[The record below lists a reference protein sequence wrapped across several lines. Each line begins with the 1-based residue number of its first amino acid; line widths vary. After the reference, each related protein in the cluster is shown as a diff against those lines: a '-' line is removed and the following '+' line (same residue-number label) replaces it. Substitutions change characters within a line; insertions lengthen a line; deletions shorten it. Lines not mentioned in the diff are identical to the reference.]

1 MPDGAASTFVLVR
14 TRYVPESNGRDAIDK
29 SSRHLSGASPSH
41 RMGFG
46 HRSGNRREADVHLT
60 RVGVMCPNPHCARQK
75 VIVALGCDTEL
86 RNRTPTR
93 MTSNLRNVGLICGQ
107 DLCEIDVSSIAGT
120 YEASHS
126 PSMSAVRPGFRN
138 VSIAHVHDSL
148 ESTTYV

>member
-1 MPDGAASTFVLVR
+1 MPDGVASTFVLVR

-75 VIVALGCDTEL
+75 VVVALGCDTES
-86 RNRTPTR
+86 RNKSPTGV
-93 MTSNLRNVGLICGQ
+93 TSNLKNVGLICGQ
-107 DLCEIDVSSIAGT
+107 DLCEIDVSSIADT

-126 PSMSAVRPGFRN
+126 PSMSAARPGFRN
-138 VSIAHVHDSL
+138 VPVARACNPL
-148 ESTTYV
+148 EPTTYM